1 MDINSLFD
9 KILKILLFGK
19 ILHPIFIVKLSPREM
34 DLNWLFTKINYVKS
48 IEVAIHKIKST
59 QKFIHLQYY
68 AFTNLQ
74 FTFNIS
80 DMRVCII

>member
-1 MDINSLFD
+1 
-9 KILKILLFGK
+9 
-19 ILHPIFIVKLSPREM
+19 M